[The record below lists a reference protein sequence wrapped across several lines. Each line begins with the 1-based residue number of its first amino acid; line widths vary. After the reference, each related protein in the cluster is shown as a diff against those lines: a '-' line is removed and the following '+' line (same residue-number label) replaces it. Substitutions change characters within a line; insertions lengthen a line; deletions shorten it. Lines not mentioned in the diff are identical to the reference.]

1 MQTRETVFSNEN
13 IERIMFQMKMQQ
25 KQRTGPNPSE
35 VLAKALARAAG
46 LLGLQQGTLA
56 RVLGI
61 SDATAW
67 RLANGERAIDPDSK
81 EGELALLL
89 VRLYRSLDA
98 LVGGNDGQRQAWMM
112 SYNRALNA
120 RPIDLITSA
129 AGLTRTVDYLD
140 AARATL

>member
-1 MQTRETVFSNEN
+1 MLASIAELPAVLDA
-13 IERIMFQMKMQQ
+13 IEQ
-25 KQRTGPNPSE
+25 
-35 VLAKALARAAG
+35 
-46 LLGLQQGTLA
+46 
-56 RVLGI
+56 
-61 SDATAW
+61 

>member
-1 MQTRETVFSNEN
+1 
-13 IERIMFQMKMQQ
+13 
-25 KQRTGPNPSE
+25 
-35 VLAKALARAAG
+35 
-46 LLGLQQGTLA
+46 
-56 RVLGI
+56 
-61 SDATAW
+61 
-67 RLANGERAIDPDSK
+67 
-81 EGELALLL
+81 LALLL